1 MGFGKDMKGKQS
13 HDAILRIQE
22 AEIRMLETVQQFI
35 THRVDNDKKYIAGL
49 GKMLH
54 TAMRSSAD
62 NTEFK
67 ECCSVFKAWD
77 VILKETENLMK
88 AIRVNTDHLSTNTLD
103 VLSLLINDKKQ
114 ARRKYMEE
122 RHRLENNFNRVQGTL
137 EKNRS
142 EYSKCVDR
150 MVTDRNKF
158 LEQRS
163 KSNKVRTKLDE
174 SKARFFRST
183 VQLHKLHNDYIL
195 SIRAAQ
201 EHQTMY
207 LDSALPAVLDCHQD
221 CQETL
226 VHKTKFVLEDYLRH
240 TDTCSKDY
248 QSVVASI
255 GSAIHAIRPG
265 EEYSGTFIELNKS
278 PAAPLT
284 EFVFDSRL
292 LDNYQG
298 SLKPNVIEI
307 NDLTVESLH
316 QSMSKLIEEI
326 DETKAQLSRINTDQQ
341 QEAMD
346 VHKLAARLTENPILD
361 NVVNYIEK
369 RAQSENH
376 TREILELEGNKR
388 KLENLVEVIKQPLD
402 QLGNN
407 PPPPASD
414 VQDVGEISNQDN
426 MSLNSGVSASPSTS
440 TFGQQRAAI
449 KGALSKI
456 MPKKKSHS
464 HSGGGDD
471 DDNSSTISEDGDN
484 KAEVRKK
491 NHNSYERS
499 EQFLK
504 PSNGPDSR
512 MSMVKMREEGLLVDL
527 DATEAKGRMADEE
540 WFHGVLPREEV
551 QRLLVNDGDFLVR
564 ESKNKKT
571 NETQFVLSVFW
582 SGHRHFIIQYGPD
595 KGWHFEGHAYP
606 TIREL
611 VLRQHESQTPVTTK
625 SGAILKKPILREW
638 ELLND
643 DIELKMK
650 IGTGNFG
657 EVYKGIYKKT
667 MEVAVKT
674 CKDTLTEDQ
683 KIKFLQE
690 GRILK
695 QYKHPNIVRYIGI
708 AAQKQPVMIVM
719 EFIPKGALLQFLKS
733 QGSQQSAKQ
742 LVQMCVD
749 ASSGMEY
756 LEGRN
761 CIHRDLAARN
771 CLVGENNIIKISDFG
786 MSREEAEYTVSTGMK
801 QIPVKWTAPEAL
813 NFGKYTSLCD
823 VWSFGVLMWE
833 IFSHGKSPYSGMSNA
848 RAREWIEEGNRLES
862 PSGTPDRVY
871 DLMLKCWSYNDEER
885 PHFKEIHRSLID
897 IVRKL

>member
-13 HDAILRIQE
+13 HDAILRIQD
-22 AEIRMLETVQQFI
+22 AEIRLLESVQQFI
-35 THRVDNDKKYIAGL
+35 INRVDNDKKYVTGL
-49 GKMLH
+49 GRMLH
-54 TAMRSSAD
+54 TAMKSASE
-62 NTEFK
+62 NSEFK

-77 VILKETENLMK
+77 VILKETDNLMK
-88 AIRVNTDHLSTNTLD
+88 TMKLNSDHLSTNTLE
-103 VLSLLINDKKQ
+103 VLLHLINEKKI
-114 ARRKYMEE
+114 ARRKYLDD
-122 RHRLENNFNRVQGTL
+122 RTRLDSNFSKVQGTM

-142 EYSKCVDR
+142 EYAKCVDR
-150 MVTDRNKF
+150 MQTDRSRF

-174 SKARFFRST
+174 TKAKFFKST

-195 SIRAAQ
+195 SVCASK
-201 EHQTMY
+201 EHQTM
-207 LDSALPAVLDCHQD
+207 LVDSALPAVLDCHQD
-221 CQETL
+221 GQEAFI
-226 VHKTKFVLEDYLRH
+226 HKAKFVLDDYLQH
-240 TDTCSKDY
+240 TDTCNKDF
-248 QSVVASI
+248 QSITASI
-255 GSAIHAIRPG
+255 GNAIHAIRPG
-265 EEYSGTFIELNKS
+265 EEYSGTFIELHKS
-278 PAAPLT
+278 PPPPPL
-284 EFVFDSRL
+284 EFSFDTRL
-292 LDNYQG
+292 LENYQG
-298 SLKPNVIEI
+298 SLKANVIEV
-307 NDLTVESLH
+307 NDLTVESLN
-316 QSMSKLIEEI
+316 QSLSKLNEEI
-326 DETKAQLSRINTDQQ
+326 EETKAQLSRINTDQQ
-341 QEAMD
+341 QEAME
-346 VHKLAARLTENPILD
+346 VHKLAARLADSPSID
-361 NVVNYIEK
+361 NVNNYIEK
-369 RAQSENH
+369 RSQAENH

-388 KLENLVEVIKQPLD
+388 KLENLADVIKQPLD
-402 QLGNN
+402 QLGNS

-414 VQDVGEISNQDN
+414 VQEVGEMSNLDN
-426 MSLNSGVSASPSTS
+426 TSLSSTTTSSLSAMSQSK
-440 TFGQQRAAI
+440 AAI
-449 KGALSKI
+449 KGAFSKI
-456 MPKKKSHS
+456 MPRKKAHT
-464 HSGGGDD
+464 HSGGADD
-471 DDNSSTISEDGDN
+471 EDDSSTFSEDGEN

-504 PSNGPDSR
+504 TNNGPDSR
-512 MSMVKMREEGLLVDL
+512 MSMIRMREEGHLVDL
-527 DATEAKGRMADEE
+527 DASEAKSRIADEE

-551 QRLLVNDGDFLVR
+551 QRLLVNDGDYLVR
-564 ESKNKKT
+564 ESKNKRT
-571 NETQFVLSVFW
+571 NETQFVLSVYW
-582 SGHRHFIIQYGPD
+582 CGHRHFIIQFGPD
-595 KGWHFEGHAYP
+595 KGWHFEGQAYP
-606 TIREL
+606 TIQEL
-611 VLRQHESQTPVTTK
+611 VRRQHESHTPVTTK

-657 EVYKGIYKKT
+657 EVYKGIYKKNI
-667 MEVAVKT
+667 EVAVKT

-719 EFIPKGALLQFLKS
+719 EFIPKGALLQFLKNH
-733 QGSQQSAKQ
+733 GSQQTPKQ

-749 ASSGMEY
+749 AASGMEY

-833 IFSHGKSPYSGMSNA
+833 IFSCGKSPYSGMTNT
-848 RAREWIEEGNRLES
+848 RAREWIEEGNRLEI
-862 PSGTPDRVY
+862 PSGTPERVY
-871 DLMLKCWSYNDEER
+871 ALMLKCWNYKDEDR
-885 PHFKEIHRSLID
+885 PHFKDIHRTLTD